1 MALAWDNGRMS
12 PMDGQPADP
21 VVDDPP
27 PGDTV
32 ATEPV
37 PDARPTVFPAEDRR
51 RTAVSALVE
60 RTLAPAMGLCVRVF
74 DPLGDNPEGR
84 ERARVVVTDCIARCA
99 AKGATADDSGARRVL
114 KRVAERGLDELVG
127 HPGGARPPSGVDLGQ
142 IAGTPEEDDIAPSGY
157 LRYAV
162 LQDATAPARRGDRQ
176 VAFVVLA
183 AGVPPGDAA
192 VLLGATTDA
201 VDAAL
206 ARIMR
211 RIAESEGVDAMVAAL

>member
-1 MALAWDNGRMS
+1 MA
-12 PMDGQPADP
+12 
-21 VVDDPP
+21 VEET
-27 PGDTV
+27 PG
-32 ATEPV
+32 
-37 PDARPTVFPAEDRR
+37 ARPAVSSADEGR
-51 RTAVSALVE
+51 RTVVCALVE
-60 RTLAPAMGLCVRVF
+60 RTLAPATGLCVRVF

-84 ERARVVVTDCIARCA
+84 ERARLIVRDCIARCA
-99 AKGATADDSGARRVL
+99 AKGATADDSGTRRVL
-114 KRVAERGLDELVG
+114 KRVAESGLDELVG

-142 IAGTPEEDDIAPSGY
+142 IAGTPEGDDIAPSGY

-192 VLLGATTDA
+192 LLLGSTTDA

-206 ARIMR
+206 SRIMR
-211 RIAESEGVDAMVAAL
+211 RIAESEGIDPMVGAL